1 MTDND
6 VFRPKLKGKTMTT
19 TEMQTETKNA
29 PPEHLSDESKAWYQQ
44 VATEFAMDQH
54 HLFLLQCA
62 CENWDR
68 SQSARR
74 EIEKNGLTVLDRF
87 DQIHARPEVAIQK
100 TAQAAFVRVVRELRL
115 DESSPEE
122 ARLPRNRKG

>member
-1 MTDND
+1 MMTE
-6 VFRPKLKGKTMTT
+6 TT
-19 TEMQTETKNA
+19 TQTT
-29 PPEHLSDESKAWYQQ
+29 PTVPEHLSDESKAWYQQ

-87 DQIHARPEVAIQK
+87 DQLHARPEIAIEK
-100 TAQAAFVRVVRELRL
+100 TSKAAFVRVVRELRL
-115 DESSPEE
+115 DSDDSPETP
-122 ARLPRNRKG
+122 RMPRNRRG